1 MKSSFT
7 AVRRLG
13 IFACAMVA
21 GLAALPTGEA
31 RAAQALNYPTLT
43 PPVVYAGV
51 AAQVRVCIRAEY
63 DPALVASSVNLLRVR
78 PDGGKAVVSR
88 MYDDG
93 SHGDIHA
100 NDGTFTVLL
109 EVAEPNPAVL
119 TFQVSAGYRGQARRV
134 LSDVFSL
141 EVHAVPNFEEIWNGF
156 VDRLVNRDLDGAME
170 YIRLNRREEYRR
182 IFDRIGPDTLSIMFS
197 ASRDF
202 RRKEISLYRAVCTF
216 MAFNR
221 GSEAQGEVI
230 FLQDREW
237 DDVWRIDFIGF

>member
-1 MKSSFT
+1 
-7 AVRRLG
+7 
-13 IFACAMVA
+13 MVA

-78 PDGGKAVVSR
+78 PDGGKTVVSR

-170 YIRLNRREEYRR
+170 YMTESARRQYRIVFEKVGLDIVSKDFSSAR
-182 IFDRIGPDTLSIMFS
+182 NMKLKEMRPSRATYMFT
-197 ASRDF
+197 AMIDGQDQ
-202 RRKEISLYRAVCTF
+202 E
-216 MAFNR
+216 
-221 GSEAQGEVI
+221 GEVV
-230 FLQDREW
+230 FLSVGTNNDRW
-237 DDVWRIDFIGF
+237 LIHAVGF

>member
-170 YIRLNRREEYRR
+170 YMTESARRQYRIVFEKVGLDIVSKDFSSAR
-182 IFDRIGPDTLSIMFS
+182 NMKLKEMRPSRATYMFT
-197 ASRDF
+197 AMIDGQDQ
-202 RRKEISLYRAVCTF
+202 E
-216 MAFNR
+216 
-221 GSEAQGEVI
+221 GEVV
-230 FLQDREW
+230 FLSVGTNNDRW
-237 DDVWRIDFIGF
+237 LIHAVGF

>member
-78 PDGGKAVVSR
+78 PDGGKTVVSR

-170 YIRLNRREEYRR
+170 YMTESARRQYRIVFEKVGLDIVSKDFSSAR
-182 IFDRIGPDTLSIMFS
+182 NMKLKEMRPSRATYMFT
-197 ASRDF
+197 AMIDGQDQ
-202 RRKEISLYRAVCTF
+202 E
-216 MAFNR
+216 
-221 GSEAQGEVI
+221 GEVV
-230 FLQDREW
+230 FLSVGTNNDRW
-237 DDVWRIDFIGF
+237 LIHAVGF